1 MKKLIG
7 LAVVIALLSFVAC
20 ADAAVGYRKDGV
32 YQGAVADINIDGFAE
47 QDGRVMTIFANGARS
62 GVTAVVTGKVTDM
75 TGDDFL
81 NYGVIQF
88 ADHGTGVISRSI
100 ALADGVPGQILTIML
115 TASTGTFT
123 LYITDD
129 GIASTVFTM
138 TKTGWDDIALGTAL
152 DSVTL
157 LYVDDTVGWIIIGG
171 NGHTVT

>member
-7 LAVVIALLSFVAC
+7 LAVVVALLSFVAC
-20 ADAAVGYRKDGV
+20 ADASVGYRKDGV

-62 GVTAVVTGKVTDM
+62 GVTDVVTGKVTNM

-81 NYGVIQF
+81 SYGVISF
-88 ADHGTGVISRSI
+88 DDHGSGIISRQI
-100 ALADGVPGQILTIML
+100 ALADGEPGQILTVQL
-115 TASTGTFT
+115 DASTGTFT

-129 GIASTVFTM
+129 GVASGYM
-138 TKTGWDDIALGTAL
+138 TKTGWDDVALGTAL
-152 DSVTL
+152 DSVTF

-171 NGHTVT
+171 YGHIVT